1 MLSWLTN
8 AWRVPEL
15 RRRLLFTAMII
26 ALYRLGSWVPAPG
39 VDSEQIRNYFSTQG
53 GTVLGLLNL
62 FSGGALSQFSLF
74 ALGIMPYVT
83 ASIILQLLTV
93 VVPSLERLQKEGE
106 AGYAKI
112 NQYTRYLTIVL
123 AAFQSLGYAY
133 LFKRQNA
140 LEANSGR
147 VVIIVITLTAGT
159 ALLMWMGELITK
171 RGVGNGISII
181 IFCSII
187 ADAPRRSARGWTAA
201 RPRSCSSRSCSS
213 RSRSPSSSSRRASGK
228 IPMQYARRVVG
239 RRVTSGGS
247 TYMPLRV
254 NMAGVIPI
262 IFAAAVLAFPPTI
275 AQFFPQTQGFINDWF
290 SPTDV
295 GFLMFEAFLIILF
308 TYFYTAVQ
316 FNPIDQADN
325 LRKHGGYIPGIRP
338 GPPTAQYLDRVLTR
352 LTLPGSIYLALVAVV
367 PTFLIQFFDFS
378 SSTPELPRRHVAPD
392 HGRCRAR
399 HDAPDGVADDDALLR
414 RLLEVAAL
422 SLEHPDPRAAG
433 VRQGHAGCAHRRGVR
448 RSARGHGRDVPRRD
462 RRADAARPRGRA
474 DPRVRGPRARRA
486 DDRPHPRAALGG
498 RRRAR
503 VRAGRLSAERGPG
516 RGARRAARGARPAA
530 RRRARP
536 PGAGRGL
543 PRAAHRP
550 RRGGGPHG
558 RQPRGDREAARDLP
572 PRDGAAD
579 RLLPA
584 SRDRRR
590 RPRRPLARRSVV
602 TRSSM
607 RSSAWRSGRRDHP
620 QVARRDRADGRR
632 RRDRR
637 GDARAA
643 RREHPPGRDDGRA
656 RRRSPRSSS
665 SLAAASRR
673 SRATAATRPRRA
685 SPRTT

>member
-1 MLSWLTN
+1 M
-8 AWRVPEL
+8 
-15 RRRLLFTAMII
+15 
-26 ALYRLGSWVPAPG
+26 
-39 VDSEQIRNYFSTQG
+39 
-53 GTVLGLLNL
+53 LGLLNL

-147 VVIIVITLTAGT
+147 VVLIVITLTAGT

-187 ADAPRRSARGWTAA
+187 ADAPTTI
-201 RPRSCSSRSCSS
+201 
-213 RSRSPSSSSRRASGK
+213 RAWVDGGPTTKLFFPIVFLAVTVAVVFIQEGQRK
-228 IPMQYARRVVG
+228 IPIQYARRVVG
-239 RRVTSGGS
+239 RRITSGGS

-275 AQFFPQTQGFINDWF
+275 AQFFPQTQDFINDWF

-295 GFLMFEAFLIILF
+295 GFLMLEAFLIIIF

-352 LTLPGSIYLALVAVV
+352 LTLPGSIYLALVAVI

-378 SSTPELPRRHVAPD
+378 SSTQNFLGGTSLLIMV
-392 HGRCRAR
+392 
-399 HDAPDGVADDDALLR
+399 GVALDTM
-414 RLLEVAAL
+414 
-422 SLEHPDPRAAG
+422 
-433 VRQGHAGCAHRRGVR
+433 RQME
-448 RSARGHGRDVPRRD
+448 S
-462 RRADAARPRGRA
+462 
-474 DPRVRGPRARRA
+474 
-486 DDRPHPRAALGG
+486 
-498 RRRAR
+498 
-503 VRAGRLSAERGPG
+503 
-516 RGARRAARGARPAA
+516 
-530 RRRARP
+530 
-536 PGAGRGL
+536 
-543 PRAAHRP
+543 
-550 RRGGGPHG
+550 
-558 RQPRGDREAARDLP
+558 QMM
-572 PRDGAAD
+572 
-579 RLLPA
+579 
-584 SRDRRR
+584 
-590 RPRRPLARRSVV
+590 
-602 TRSSM
+602 M
-607 RSSAWRSGRRDHP
+607 RSYEGF
-620 QVARRDRADGRR
+620 
-632 RRDRR
+632 
-637 GDARAA
+637 
-643 RREHPPGRDDGRA
+643 
-656 RRRSPRSSS
+656 
-665 SLAAASRR
+665 LK
-673 SRATAATRPRRA
+673 
-685 SPRTT
+685 